1 MCTTSPADTKSPHSG
16 ASAKEKAEPICW
28 PRLVL
33 AGLVFADYAT
43 SSRSLPA
50 ARLENQVVNGLR
62 YAEPAGRAACV
73 VMATQSKLPD
83 ELLLIFSTV
92 NPVLPLGR
100 MKTKRAARESRP
112 VPSDRVHPDLH
123 CDSCRNSDYSR
134 RPSSLCSVI
143 SGARRLGG
151 DVANSPP
158 LRLHPDNSSDMPRRI
173 SQPRGC

>member
-1 MCTTSPADTKSPHSG
+1 MLAPPSFGG
-16 ASAKEKAEPICW
+16 ACFC
-28 PRLVL
+28 R
-33 AGLVFADYAT
+33 
-43 SSRSLPA
+43 
-50 ARLENQVVNGLR
+50 LR
-62 YAEPAGRAACV
+62 YLVSIIARRPPRESGRQWVALCRASGPRGV
-73 VMATQSKLPD
+73 RGNGHTIEVPD